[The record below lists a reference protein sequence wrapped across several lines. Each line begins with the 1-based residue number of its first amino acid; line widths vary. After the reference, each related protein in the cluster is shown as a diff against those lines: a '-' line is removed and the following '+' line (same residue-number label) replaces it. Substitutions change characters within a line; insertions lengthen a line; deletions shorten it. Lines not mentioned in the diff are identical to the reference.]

1 MLHDVRV
8 RGWEFRG
15 VLVAAPHHF
24 THGAHAAC
32 TSGSVCCHICC
43 SVCKCGRTC
52 DMRASRTVL
61 CCMQK
66 SSSTP
71 PQQWARS
78 RSPCGHWRLATQR
91 LQTLCTPQPSTV
103 LAQRHSPMHSLLAME
118 QQPTKTLATFTVR
131 RMLQPLMAA
140 ARRACPAAGM
150 GCSCV
155 TVTAIL
161 SSR

>member
-78 RSPCGHWRLATQR
+78 RSPLWPLEARNAAIANSVYTAAINRVGT
-91 LQTLCTPQPSTV
+91 
-103 LAQRHSPMHSLLAME
+103 E
-118 QQPTKTLATFTVR
+118 TFPNAFTSGDG
-131 RMLQPLMAA
+131 AA
-140 ARRACPAAGM
+140 AHKDFGHFYGSSYVAAPDGRRTAG
-150 GCSCV
+150 
-155 TVTAIL
+155 L
-161 SSR
+161 SRCRDGLRV